1 MIDVEHQK
9 AYSEVLEIL
18 KFISKEDYNK
28 IEKEK
33 INILEK
39 YCNKEYKFVYD
50 PKKSLREQNVSNI
63 AEIILGI
70 FFRDYW
76 ANDSQ
81 RNIITVIQNNDR
93 IKLKEKMKEQYNPNN
108 LFKKNKEEKA
118 KQIQFNSDEVAL
130 LEYKESIFKKII
142 INIRKKF
149 NIYNKQQNQNSSSN
163 TGVGLIMIHPEY
175 QGEGLGSKII
185 KEYIDLAKKSNKI
198 IKIKVYKENPAKR
211 LYERLEFKIYNED
224 DTHLYL
230 SIDFN
235 E

>member
-149 NIYNKQQNQNSSSN
+149 NIYNK
-163 TGVGLIMIHPEY
+163 
-175 QGEGLGSKII
+175 
-185 KEYIDLAKKSNKI
+185 
-198 IKIKVYKENPAKR
+198 
-211 LYERLEFKIYNED
+211 
-224 DTHLYL
+224 
-230 SIDFN
+230 
-235 E
+235 